1 MMMSDISAMCRFERG
16 IEKLLE
22 DACEKDGWIASVAI
36 SPDGIASLFLE
47 KFGET
52 PVVDGDCKCAVAR
65 CLAFVKNEFDV
76 APSPESGTL
85 TRFAET
91 IPNTRA
97 PYHVTYRFNVDVTSR
112 IAAFAA

>member
-1 MMMSDISAMCRFERG
+1 MMSDISAMCRFERG

-22 DACEKDGWIASVAI
+22 DACEKDGWIVSVAI

-65 CLAFVKNEFDV
+65 SLAFVKNEFDV

-85 TRFAET
+85 TRFAEA

-97 PYHVTYRFNVDVTSR
+97 PYHVTYRFNVDVRDR
-112 IAAFAA
+112 IAALAA

>member
-1 MMMSDISAMCRFERG
+1 MENMEVICRFERG

-36 SPDGIASLFLE
+36 STDGIASLFLE

-52 PVVDGDCKCAVAR
+52 PVVDGDCKYAVAR